1 MDALEKTLSA
11 LASDGRRLREAGTW
25 GDRVSVADEL
35 LGRWLEPPEAADES
49 ADALARTALQGLSFL
64 DEVDALTQH
73 PGTAR
78 AADLLQSFEQALE
91 GTSVRREEGE
101 SAGVRVLDVLQAR
114 ALPIDHLFL
123 LGFNHGVWPLEL
135 HEDPILRPGERERLR
150 SATGRP
156 LTTPRLQEAES
167 RYLLRLLAAHTR
179 RSFTLTWQEHD
190 AAGRGRTVSTD
201 LRGVMHTEP
210 AESVTPTQEL
220 LHPTDA
226 LAAAAARL
234 GTDGKFDELHVL
246 AEQLAPAQL
255 ELLVPG
261 LELVRATESRASEN
275 LSFDASVASSVLRP
289 DRTLSPTFL
298 EGLGRCPQRAFFGRV
313 LRVGELYTPL
323 PLELDAGESG
333 TLVHD
338 VLHAVYTRLLEE
350 GLLRAGSS
358 ATTARTRAGEL
369 LPGLIAAAASGF
381 GE

>member
-1 MDALEKTLSA
+1 MP
-11 LASDGRRLREAGTW
+11 RRKVT
-25 GDRVSVADEL
+25 
-35 LGRWLEPPEAADES
+35 
-49 ADALARTALQGLSFL
+49 
-64 DEVDALTQH
+64 
-73 PGTAR
+73 
-78 AADLLQSFEQALE
+78 
-91 GTSVRREEGE
+91 
-101 SAGVRVLDVLQAR
+101 
-114 ALPIDHLFL
+114 
-123 LGFNHGVWPLEL
+123 
-135 HEDPILRPGERERLR
+135 
-150 SATGRP
+150 
-156 LTTPRLQEAES
+156 
-167 RYLLRLLAAHTR
+167 
-179 RSFTLTWQEHD
+179 
-190 AAGRGRTVSTD
+190 TD
-201 LRGVMHTEP
+201 LRGVTHTEP

-298 EGLGRCPQRAFFGRV
+298 EGLGRCPLRAFFGRV

-381 GE
+381 GERLRSGHPVLWQSLEASVTTALESFLERDLDALLPAGIRSLSAETGLELRRGSPHRLGVCLPR